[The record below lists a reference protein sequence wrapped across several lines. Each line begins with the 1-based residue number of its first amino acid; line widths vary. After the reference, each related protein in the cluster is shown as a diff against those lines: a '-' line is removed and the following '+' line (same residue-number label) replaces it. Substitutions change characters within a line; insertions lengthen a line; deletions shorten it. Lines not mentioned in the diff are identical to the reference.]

1 MKKLNII
8 LSVVLFTCTTVLL
21 TVLPVAVSLDLGQW
35 AVLACLILMGYT
47 GAYLYFDNY
56 VDFIIR
62 EQRHDVRQ
70 SYQQGYGYGYDMGH
84 YDGYREGRSDK
95 VEEQL
100 KKQTN
105 ESNKEIL

>member
-56 VDFIIR
+56 VDFIVR
-62 EQRHDVRQ
+62 EQRQDIGKSWREGHDR
-70 SYQQGYGYGYDMGH
+70 GYDFGY
-84 YDGYREGRSDK
+84 YDGYRKGCKDI
-95 VEEQL
+95 L
-100 KKQTN
+100 
-105 ESNKEIL
+105 NKED

>member
-35 AVLACLILMGYT
+35 LVLACLILMGYT

-56 VDFIIR
+56 VDFIVR
-62 EQRHDVRQ
+62 EQRQDIAKAWKEGHTHGYSIGHD
-70 SYQQGYGYGYDMGH
+70 
-84 YDGYREGRSDK
+84 DGFKLAHMDT
-95 VEEQL
+95 L
-100 KKQTN
+100 KK
-105 ESNKEIL
+105 EK